1 MSLPIDKESLKSK
14 ITSGVF
20 VCPDLVTWHA
30 FDKFLRSNF
39 DKDFPHPFGL
49 TGIYG
54 VNDFQKNARLREQL
68 DFALENNF
76 EDEAY
81 AFLLETDLTRW
92 TKSSGKL
99 NPNVT
104 TWWVRNSELETEF
117 WKQQKQ
123 KAEEFV
129 DILSGD
135 RDRDWSDIEDMYEAA
150 GVIDQLHN
158 PVQAADLIDKTSH
171 SEKDKHS
178 LAKLYEF
185 YFDQMEHEHG
195 VDSVGM
201 YLMWVIDIHE

>member
-1 MSLPIDKESLKSK
+1 MDKESLKSQ
-14 ITSGVF
+14 IISGTL

-81 AFLLETDLTRW
+81 AFLLETDFDRW
-92 TKSSGKL
+92 TKSTGNL

-104 TWWVRNSELETEF
+104 TWWVRNAELETEF
-117 WKQQKQ
+117 WEQQRQ
-123 KAEEFV
+123 KAAEFV
-129 DILSGD
+129 DIVIGD
-135 RDRDWSDIEDMYEAA
+135 NDADGLDIEDIYVAA
-150 GVIDQLHN
+150 GVIDHLHN
-158 PVQAADLIDKTSH
+158 PEQASELIDKITY
-171 SEKDKHS
+171 SESYKHS
-178 LAKLYEF
+178 LTKLYGL

-195 VDSVGM
+195 VDDLGM
-201 YLMWVIDIHE
+201 YLMYIIEIHE